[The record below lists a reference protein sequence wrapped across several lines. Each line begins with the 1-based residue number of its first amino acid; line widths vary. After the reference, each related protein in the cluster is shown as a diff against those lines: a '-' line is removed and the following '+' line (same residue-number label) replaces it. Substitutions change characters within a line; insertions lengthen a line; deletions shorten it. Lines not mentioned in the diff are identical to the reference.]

1 MMALDVEDVIAGLDP
16 ERRRRIEE
24 RAAELIAEEMTLRE
38 LRRARE
44 LTQASV
50 ARELGISQ
58 DAISRLEQRSDV
70 LLSTLRRTVEAM
82 GGSLSLIA
90 RFPDRPPVE
99 LAGIAETTI
108 RTVGVKVPSGRGS
121 PPPDTILRAS
131 RGEPL
136 AQFR

>member
-1 MMALDVEDVIAGLDP
+1 MTVSLDEMMAELDP
-16 ERRRRIEE
+16 ERRRRIED
-24 RAAELIAEEMTLRE
+24 RAAELIAEKMTLRE
-38 LRRARE
+38 LRKARA

-58 DAISRLEQRSDV
+58 DAISRLEKRSDL

-99 LAGIAETTI
+99 LAGIAKHNA
-108 RTVGVKVPSGRGS
+108 R
-121 PPPDTILRAS
+121 D
-131 RGEPL
+131 
-136 AQFR
+136 

>member
-1 MMALDVEDVIAGLDP
+1 MTVSLDDMMAELDP

-24 RAAELIAEEMTLRE
+24 RAEQLIAEEMTLRE
-38 LRRARE
+38 LRKARA

-58 DAISRLEQRSDV
+58 DAISRLEKRSDI

-99 LAGIAETTI
+99 LAGIAEQDA
-108 RTVGVKVPSGRGS
+108 R
-121 PPPDTILRAS
+121 D
-131 RGEPL
+131 
-136 AQFR
+136 

>member
-1 MMALDVEDVIAGLDP
+1 MTVSLDDMMAELDP
-16 ERRRRIEE
+16 TRRRRIED
-24 RAAELIAEEMTLRE
+24 RAAEVIAEEMTLRE
-38 LRRARE
+38 LRKARA

-58 DAISRLEQRSDV
+58 DAISRLEKRTEF

-99 LAGIAETTI
+99 LVGITEHD
-108 RTVGVKVPSGRGS
+108 SG
-121 PPPDTILRAS
+121 D
-131 RGEPL
+131 
-136 AQFR
+136 

>member
-1 MMALDVEDVIAGLDP
+1 MTVSLDEMMAALDP
-16 ERRRRIEE
+16 EERRKIEE

-38 LRRARE
+38 LRKARK
-44 LTQASV
+44 LTQVSV

-58 DAISRLEQRSDV
+58 DAVSRLEQRSDV

-99 LAGIAETTI
+99 LSGIAGRET
-108 RTVGVKVPSGRGS
+108 G
-121 PPPDTILRAS
+121 D
-131 RGEPL
+131 
-136 AQFR
+136 

>member
-1 MMALDVEDVIAGLDP
+1 MTVSLDEMMAELSP

-38 LRRARE
+38 LRKARQ

-58 DAISRLEQRSDV
+58 DAISRLEQRSDL

-99 LAGIAETTI
+99 LAGIAEHHA
-108 RTVGVKVPSGRGS
+108 R
-121 PPPDTILRAS
+121 D
-131 RGEPL
+131 
-136 AQFR
+136 